1 MKRTRTIR
9 SFFSPAPTPV
19 TEPKQPSVEPS
30 SQLLDVEQQAEPETE
45 NVVQPEIVASRASN
59 VDAGN
64 VVQPE
69 IVASR
74 AECSINPYVVLN
86 EDDDDTVT
94 DPGLYTPIEK
104 MHPNIRSCQ
113 KRIYFERSM
122 PTKRSQVFQKKD
134 IQS

>member
-45 NVVQPEIVASRASN
+45 NVVQPEIVASRA
-59 VDAGN
+59 
-64 VVQPE
+64 
-69 IVASR
+69 
-74 AECSINPYVVLN
+74 ECCINPYVVLN

-122 PTKRSQVFQKKD
+122 PTERSQLSQKKD
-134 IQS
+134 IQP